1 MNKTIYCTLDTETV
15 GGACGGND
23 IYNLSGIIHDREGN
37 YLATF
42 NFIIAENFNRIDEAF
57 YGKKTFHRYG
67 EMMGKGEITV
77 IPTEEQ
83 AIEIVNN
90 LLNFYNV
97 RYVMAFNTAFD
108 YTKTACS
115 RLLAGREFIDIQLM
129 AMQIFGGRKSYSNFC
144 HEHNFRSNKGRGNK
158 CASSAEAYYAF
169 ISNNPD
175 FEEEHTAFAD
185 SSIEVEIFVACL
197 RAHKAFTKNCHW
209 FDFGGK
215 WGLVRAC

>member
-67 EMMGKGEITV
+67 EMMGRGEITV
-77 IPTEEQ
+77 IPTETQ

-90 LLNFYNV
+90 LLDFYNV

-115 RLLAGREFIDIQLM
+115 RLLEGREFIDIQLM
-129 AMQIFGGRKSYSNFC
+129 AMQVFGGRKSYSNFC
-144 HEHNFRSNKGRGNK
+144 HANNFRSNKGRGNK

-209 FDFGGK
+209 YDFGGK
-215 WGLVRAC
+215 WGLVRAW

>member
-15 GGACGGND
+15 GGAYGGND
-23 IYNLSGIIHDREGN
+23 IYNLSGIIHDRDGK

-77 IPTEEQ
+77 IPTEAQ

-90 LLNFYNV
+90 LLDFYNV

-115 RLLAGREFIDIQLM
+115 RLLEGREFIDIQLM

-144 HEHNFRSNKGRGNK
+144 HANNFRSNKGRGNK

-209 FDFGGK
+209 YDFGGK
-215 WGLVRAC
+215 WGLVRAW

>member
-129 AMQIFGGRKSYSNFC
+129 AMQIFGGRKSYSDFC
-144 HEHNFRSNKGRGNK
+144 HANNFRSNRGRGNK

-197 RAHKAFTKNCHW
+197 RAHKTFTKNCHW
-209 FDFGGK
+209 YDFGGK
-215 WGLVRAC
+215 WGLVRAW

>member
-42 NFIIAENFNRIDEAF
+42 NFIVAENFKRIDEAF

-67 EMMGKGEITV
+67 EMMGRGEITV
-77 IPTEEQ
+77 IPTEAQ

-90 LLNFYNV
+90 LLDFYNV

-115 RLLAGREFIDIQLM
+115 RLLEGREFIDIQLM
-129 AMQIFGGRKSYSNFC
+129 AMQIFGGRKSYSDFC
-144 HEHNFRSNKGRGNK
+144 HANNFRSNKGRGNK

-209 FDFGGK
+209 YDFGGK
-215 WGLVRAC
+215 WGLVRAW